1 MIQLSK
7 KTNTTFEDIPL
18 DIMLIS
24 FYRNNT
30 NTFTTSFSKLITV
43 SKFIWQYGWDAI
55 KFFWQTENSLK

>member
-43 SKFIWQYGWDAI
+43 SKFIWKYGWDAI
-55 KFFWQTENSLK
+55 KFF